1 MSECNEVLAEI
12 RKNIK
17 GKTLLVGRKIAQEKF
32 DMLGAALRVEA
43 KPQKYPPGGNV
54 IAWQTE
60 LLRKFPT
67 GTFDSVILHRF
78 LYKPVK
84 EYVEDPEVILAE
96 VSRILPGGGV
106 LVVNSFLLDNT
117 TRSFTSADSFFTET
131 EMKSLLDKQ
140 NFMSA
145 SRISILDACVYVC
158 HR

>member
-1 MSECNEVLAEI
+1 MSENNEVLAEI

-43 KPQKYPPGGNV
+43 KPQKYLPGGNV
-54 IAWQTE
+54 FGWETE
-60 LLRKFPT
+60 LLRKFAT
-67 GTFDSVILHRF
+67 GAFDSVILHRF

-84 EYVEDPEVILAE
+84 EYVEDPEVILEE
-96 VSRILPGGGV
+96 VRRILPAGGV
-106 LVVNSFLLDNT
+106 LVVNSFLLDDT
-117 TRSFTSADSFFTET
+117 TRSFASAASFFTET
-131 EMKSLLDKQ
+131 EMKNLLDKH
-140 NFMSA
+140 NFMSV